1 MVRVRTPSRANDA
14 NPEGMCP
21 TYGAGSVISAEIRE
35 LTHAVQALT
44 TELRMHG
51 KHLALAS
58 EHKPPPASQIS
69 YRVRRV
75 AAQVRVRVDRQGG
88 RTTPDWIRVLAEES
102 DDRDRS
108 TDSLVKPSSTV
119 LGNR

>member
-1 MVRVRTPSRANDA
+1 MVRVRTPSRARDA
-14 NPEGMCP
+14 NPQGMCP
-21 TYGAGSVISAEIRE
+21 TCVAGSAISEEIRE
-35 LTHAVQALT
+35 LSHAVQSLT
-44 TELRMHG
+44 TALRMHG

-58 EHKPPPASQIS
+58 EHKPAAATQIS

-102 DDRDRS
+102 DDRDR
-108 TDSLVKPSSTV
+108 
-119 LGNR
+119 

>member
-1 MVRVRTPSRANDA
+1 MVRVRTPSRAKDTDSQ
-14 NPEGMCP
+14 GVCP
-21 TYGAGSVISAEIRE
+21 TCGAGSAISEEIRA
-35 LTHAVQALT
+35 LTYAVQALT
-44 TELRMHG
+44 TELRKHG
-51 KHLALAS
+51 KHLAEVS
-58 EHKPPPASQIS
+58 EHKPAPTRRIS

-108 TDSLVKPSSTV
+108 TNSIVKPSSTRP
-119 LGNR
+119 GNR

>member
-1 MVRVRTPSRANDA
+1 MRTPSRAKDTDSQ
-14 NPEGMCP
+14 GVCP
-21 TYGAGSVISAEIRE
+21 TCGAGSAISEEIRE

-51 KHLALAS
+51 KHLALVS
-58 EHKPPPASQIS
+58 EHKPALARQIS

-108 TDSLVKPSSTV
+108 TDSLVKSSSTSS
-119 LGNR
+119 GNR

>member
-1 MVRVRTPSRANDA
+1 MVRVRTPARAKDA
-14 NPEGMCP
+14 NPQGMCP
-21 TYGAGSVISAEIRE
+21 TCGAGSARSEEIRE

-51 KHLALAS
+51 KHLALVS
-58 EHKPPPASQIS
+58 EHKPAPARQIS

-88 RTTPDWIRVLAEES
+88 RSTPDWIRVLAEES

-108 TDSLVKPSSTV
+108 TDSLVKPSSTSS
-119 LGNR
+119 GNR